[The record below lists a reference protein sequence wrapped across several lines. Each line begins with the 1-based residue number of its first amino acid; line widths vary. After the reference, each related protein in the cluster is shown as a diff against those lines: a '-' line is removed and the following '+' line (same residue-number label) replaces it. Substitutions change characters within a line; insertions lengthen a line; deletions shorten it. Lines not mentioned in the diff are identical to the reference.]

1 MKISRNVSVKVKL
14 ILGFITI
21 SSFIV
26 AVGIV
31 GVNVITNIANDGNSM
46 YERNLQSINELQ
58 LLKENLLNI
67 RHNLDEIVLSKDD
80 EVSKVNA
87 NEIEALRKENLTYIA
102 SYDSYN
108 LSTEER
114 TIWENFNT
122 DMETYRVLRQEVIDY
137 ALQSNYIDAENA
149 MQGVI
154 QIRTEMIN
162 KLDELIERNKNN
174 AEKVCTANSTYASKA
189 IFFMIGLTIV
199 GSLIA
204 LGLAIGIS
212 NSIIKSLKNA
222 VSFAQA
228 IGNGDLTY
236 ELSNNTSRFRKKP
249 RQSKDEFGQL
259 MDALNKSRDHLKM
272 IVTQI
277 MTHSQDVS
285 ASSQELSATV
295 EELNSDF
302 ATITKSTEH
311 IVTDV
316 MDINAVT
323 EELYAT
329 IEQTER
335 GITHLA
341 TIATDGNGKSKD
353 IMTRAENVKAQGI
366 SSEKL
371 ANDIYLNKQLSVI
384 KAIEKGEIVKQ
395 IAEIANSISS
405 IAAQTNL
412 LSLNASIES
421 ARAGEHGRG
430 FAVVADEI
438 RKLSEQSSA
447 YVKEISKVVTDVQVA
462 FADLETSSKE
472 MLDFIDKRVKP
483 DYSLLVST
491 GEIYNEDATYVNS
504 FSEQTAAM
512 AQEMSA
518 STDEIS
524 NIIQN
529 IADNMQSTSTSSE
542 EILKIMNK
550 TNEAVEQVAD
560 MALRQAEIAETLTNI
575 IYRFKI

>member
-1 MKISRNVSVKVKL
+1 MKLWRTISVKVKL

-21 SSFIV
+21 SCFIA

-31 GVNVITNIANDGNSM
+31 GVNIIVHIANDENSM
-46 YERNLQSINELQ
+46 YESNLQSINELQ
-58 LLKENLLNI
+58 SIKENLLYI
-67 RHNLDEIVLSKDD
+67 RHALDEIVLSKDN
-80 EVSKVNA
+80 EVSKTNA
-87 NEIEALRKENLTYIA
+87 EQIEELRKENLTYIT
-102 SYDSYN
+102 SYDSYD
-108 LSTEER
+108 LCSEER
-114 TIWENFNT
+114 TIWENFNK
-122 DMETYRVLRQEVIDY
+122 DMETYRVLRQEVIEY
-137 ALQSNYIDAENA
+137 ALQSNYADAQKVMPE
-149 MQGVI
+149 VT
-154 QIRTEMIN
+154 QIRTEMFH
-162 KLDELIERNKNN
+162 KLDDLIEQNKNTAKN
-174 AEKVCTANSTYASKA
+174 VCTDNATYASKA
-189 IFFMIGLTIV
+189 ISLMIGLTLV
-199 GSLIA
+199 GFFIA

-222 VSFAQA
+222 VSFAEA

-236 ELSNNTSRFRKKP
+236 EVSNNTSLFSKKP
-249 RQSKDEFGQL
+249 RQNKDEFGQL

-272 IVTQI
+272 FVSHI
-277 MTHSQDVS
+277 MMQSQDVS

-302 ATITKSTEH
+302 ATITKSTKH
-311 IVTDV
+311 IVSDV

-329 IEQTER
+329 IEQTEQ
-335 GITHLA
+335 GITQLA
-341 TIATDGNGKSKD
+341 TIATEGNGKSKD

-405 IAAQTNL
+405 IATQTNL

-438 RKLSEQSSA
+438 RKLAEQSSV

-462 FADLETSSKE
+462 FKDLETSSKE

-491 GEIYNEDATYVNS
+491 GEIYNEDATYVS
-504 FSEQTAAM
+504 GFSEQTAAM

-529 IADNMQSTSTSSE
+529 IADNMQNTSTSSE

-550 TNEAVEQVAD
+550 TNQAMEQVAD
-560 MALRQAEIAETLTNI
+560 MALRQAEIAETLTDI
-575 IYRFKI
+575 IHRFKI